1 MAYVKLGTTVSYFG
15 RKPILSSEV
24 YACLD
29 DDKEIITKL
38 LFILKIEGK
47 KLYRLTFLSLNL
59 WLWRWSRLGLSC
71 NDLVPK
77 SIPGL
82 WLAELYV

>member
-1 MAYVKLGTTVSYFG
+1 MVYVKLGTTLSYFE

-38 LFILKIEGK
+38 LFILKMEVK
-47 KLYRLTFLSLNL
+47 KTLQTNF
-59 WLWRWSRLGLSC
+59 
-71 NDLVPK
+71 P
-77 SIPGL
+77 
-82 WLAELYV
+82 